1 MDEIIRSINHAL
13 DCAKSRLA
21 WYTITGDNQYMEECK
36 DWQNVANIYMNQLVT
51 EATDENSH
59 NQYGIDY

>member
-1 MDEIIRSINHAL
+1 MDNIIASLNHAL

-51 EATDENSH
+51 EATNENSH
-59 NQYGIDY
+59 N